1 MGEQTLVDV
10 MMHVHGYSDLLD
22 PAHLEA
28 FLYCTLNR
36 LQLYIPVM
44 TNLRQ
49 HVRFCLLEVLQRLY
63 FQFLD
68 NVN

>member
-10 MMHVHGYSDLLD
+10 MMHVHGHSDLSD
-22 PAHLEA
+22 PARLET

-44 TNLRQ
+44 TNLGSMLG
-49 HVRFCLLEVLQRLY
+49 FAY
-63 FQFLD
+63 
-68 NVN
+68 

>member
-10 MMHVHGYSDLLD
+10 MMHVHAYSDLLD
-22 PAHLEA
+22 PARLEA

-36 LQLYIPVM
+36 LQLYISVM

-49 HVRFCLLEVLQRLY
+49 HVRFCLLEVLQRL
-63 FQFLD
+63 
-68 NVN
+68 